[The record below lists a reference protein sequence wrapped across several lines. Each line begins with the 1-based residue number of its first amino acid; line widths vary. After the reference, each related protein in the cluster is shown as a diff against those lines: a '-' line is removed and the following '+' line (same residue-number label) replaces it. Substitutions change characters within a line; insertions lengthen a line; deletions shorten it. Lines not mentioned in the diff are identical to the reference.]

1 MRNVIIIGSGPAGL
15 TAAIYAARAN
25 LQPLVIEGIQPGGQ
39 LTITTD
45 VENFPGFPDGIM
57 GPELMNQMRK
67 QAEKFGSEHLY
78 DLVTKVDFTGDP
90 KKVWVG
96 DRLFESRTVIIAT
109 GASARWMGLEAEQRL
124 QGRGVSACAT
134 CDGFFF
140 RDLQVAIVGGGDS
153 ALEEATFLTRFASK
167 VTVIH
172 RRDELRAS
180 QIMRERALKN
190 EKIEF
195 LWNSTVVDILGED
208 TVTGLKVKNVLS
220 GEITEVPMDGI
231 FMAIGH
237 VPNTGVFTEAIEL
250 DEKGYIVTT
259 EVTRTTATGV
269 FACGDVVDTRYR
281 QAITAAGWGCMAA
294 LDAQHYLEEIE

>member
-15 TAAIYAARAN
+15 TAAIYSARAN
-25 LQPLVIEGIQPGGQ
+25 LAPLVIEGIQPGGQ

-45 VENFPGFPDGIM
+45 VENFPGFPEGVM
-57 GPELMNQMRK
+57 GPDLMNRMRE

-78 DLVTKVDFTGDP
+78 DMVTKVDFTGDT

-96 DRLFESRTVIIAT
+96 DRLFESKTVILAT
-109 GASARWMGLEAEQRL
+109 GASARWIGLEAEQRL

-153 ALEEATFLTRFASK
+153 AMEEATFLTRFASK
-167 VTVIH
+167 VWVIH

-180 QIMRERALKN
+180 RIMAERAMKN

-195 LWNSTVVDILGED
+195 IWNSTVLDILGED
-208 TVTGLKVKNVLS
+208 TVTGLKLKNLVT
-220 GEITEVPMDGI
+220 GEVTEKPMDGI

-237 VPNTGVFTEAIEL
+237 VPNTTVFTDAIDL
-250 DEKGYIVTT
+250 DDQGYIKTT
-259 EVTRTTATGV
+259 AVTRTSATGV

-294 LDAQHYLEEIE
+294 LDAQHYLEEIG